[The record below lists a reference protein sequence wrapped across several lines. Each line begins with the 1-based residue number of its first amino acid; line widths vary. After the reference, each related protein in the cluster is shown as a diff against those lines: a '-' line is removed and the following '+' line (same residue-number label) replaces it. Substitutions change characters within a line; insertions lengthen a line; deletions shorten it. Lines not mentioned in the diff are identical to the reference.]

1 MSFTVSQMSYIQI
14 PDVLKAQI
22 YELRTRKSATDPIIT
37 ISYVGSMI
45 FTTAPLELQLILN
58 GSN

>member
-1 MSFTVSQMSYIQI
+1 MSYIQI
-14 PDVLKAQI
+14 LDVLKAQI